1 MRILITGG
9 AGFIG
14 TNLITKL
21 LKEGHTDIISVDDYS
36 LGSVNN
42 HIIDKRVS
50 YRVENIANIDY
61 REYLNFDKVFH
72 LAALSR
78 IQPSFNKPTET
89 FNANVVGTQKICE
102 IIRHSNA
109 KMVYAGSSSRWH
121 DPSQSPYAFTK
132 HLGEEI
138 CKLYRNTYGCDIE
151 VARFYN
157 VYGPKEIL
165 DSEYA
170 AVIGIWRN
178 QVANLLP
185 ITIVGDGEQRRDF
198 THVEDIV
205 DGLWRIAMKKEKHE
219 DAWELGTGVNYS
231 INQTYSMFKNRFPE
245 INFVSLIDQP
255 GNYRET
261 IRVNN
266 DAIDRL
272 NWEPKDR
279 LKEYIKEL

>member
-21 LKEGHTDIISVDDYS
+21 LKEDHTDIISVDDYS

-42 HIIDKRVS
+42 HIKDKRVS
-50 YRVENIANIDY
+50 YRVEDIANIDY

-109 KMVYAGSSSRWH
+109 KMIYAGSSSRWH

>member
-1 MRILITGG
+1 MRILVTGG

-14 TNLITKL
+14 TNLIAKL
-21 LKEGHTDIISVDDYS
+21 LKEGCSDITSIDDYS
-36 LGSVNN
+36 LGFLHN
-42 HIIDKRVS
+42 HIDDKRVVYKIEDIS
-50 YRVENIANIDY
+50 KLDY
-61 REYLNFDKVFH
+61 KNYLNFDKVFH

-78 IQPSFNKPTET
+78 IQPSFNKPSQT
-89 FNANVVGTQKICE
+89 FEANVLGTQKVCE
-102 IIRHSNA
+102 IVRNSNA

-138 CKLYRNTYGCDIE
+138 CKLYKNTYGCNIE
-151 VARFYN
+151 IARFYN

-165 DSEYA
+165 DSDYA

-178 QVANLLP
+178 QISNSSD

-198 THVEDIV
+198 THVDDIV
-205 DGLWRIAMKKEKHE
+205 DGLWRIAFKTIKHK

-231 INQTYSMFKNRFPE
+231 INEVYNMFKNRFPD
-245 INFVSLIDQP
+245 INFVSLPDQP

-261 IRVNN
+261 MRVNN
-266 DAIDRL
+266 DAIRELNWQPSNRL
-272 NWEPKDR
+272 N
-279 LKEYIKEL
+279 EYIDAL

>member
-21 LKEGHTDIISVDDYS
+21 LKESHTDIISVDDYS

>member
-21 LKEGHTDIISVDDYS
+21 LKEDHTDIISVDDYS

-42 HIIDKRVS
+42 HIKDKRVS
-50 YRVENIANIDY
+50 YRVEDIANIDY
-61 REYLNFDKVFH
+61 RKYLNFDKVFH

-109 KMVYAGSSSRWH
+109 KMIYAGSSSRWH

>member
-42 HIIDKRVS
+42 HIKDKRVS
-50 YRVENIANIDY
+50 YRVEDIANIDY

-109 KMVYAGSSSRWH
+109 KMIYAGSSSRWH